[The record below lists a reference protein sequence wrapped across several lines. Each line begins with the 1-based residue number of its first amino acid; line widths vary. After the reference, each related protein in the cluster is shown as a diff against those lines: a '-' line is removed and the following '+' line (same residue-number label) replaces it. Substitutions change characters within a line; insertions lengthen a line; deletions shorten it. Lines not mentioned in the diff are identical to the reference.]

1 MHLQDYKTSVLVALG
16 YRDSTLHTNH
26 VCVVVFFFKTDEIV
40 RCPLSLGPHSPAI
53 RIYLQATRAP
63 VPILASP
70 PLQGANPVS
79 PSSQVRSS
87 FPCRNDWRGKR
98 TRGAKDEASRPVI
111 HPPPPNPALPASRS
125 RRPAPGKEA
134 EAGAPSPPP
143 YFSAVSPPEG
153 PRLTPPGLPWGGGGA
168 APTSGTRGCREGQGG
183 GRPGSR

>member
-87 FPCRNDWRGKR
+87 FPFRNDWRGKR

-111 HPPPPNPALPASRS
+111 HPPPPTRLSPPHA
-125 RRPAPGKEA
+125 
-134 EAGAPSPPP
+134 AGAQPRGRKPRPGPPRRRLILAQFPRPRDRGSPRRG
-143 YFSAVSPPEG
+143 SPG
-153 PRLTPPGLPWGGGGA
+153 AGGGA

>member
-1 MHLQDYKTSVLVALG
+1 MLHRLQWFSLHTLGTMHLQDYKTSVLVALG

-111 HPPPPNPALPASRS
+111 HPPPQ
-125 RRPAPGKEA
+125 PGSPRLTQP
-134 EAGAPSPPP
+134 APSPG
-143 YFSAVSPPEG
+143 E
-153 PRLTPPGLPWGGGGA
+153 
-168 APTSGTRGCREGQGG
+168 
-183 GRPGSR
+183 GSRGRGPLAAALF